1 MTTIITTS
9 SMNSLPSFTYEN
21 TILLDDGIYTNVN
34 LTIDNV
40 GTLTNPI
47 IIKAKNNGKVFFSG
61 SVNVSITGQYVILSN
76 IIFTNGNG
84 SIQLKGSN
92 NRITNCEFSLNDGDG
107 PILTIHKYNN
117 RVDHN
122 VFKDFSNFNP
132 WVQVVHDGETPD
144 HTLID
149 SNIFMNRKKG
159 TGNGFETIRFGLSG
173 TSLSQSRSVIE
184 NNIFE
189 NCNGEIEIV
198 SNKAGG
204 NIYHKNTFKSSYG
217 SLTLRHG
224 NNVIVSKNKFLQNN
238 TPDTGGIRVAAGSGH
253 IIYNNLIKNTNGRA
267 GLIINSGSDG
277 DIYNIQVSYSQF
289 LKNIFIDCSLDILIG
304 STQYP
309 ISPRL
314 CSIKDNVIIKHNN
327 DPVYQINSNMV
338 NFDFHNNIYRATNM
352 GNIPPFYNQ
361 QINLSEN
368 NFSVDDSE
376 YGALE
381 QTVYGGDII
390 FDNKYGDQYYKYLN
404 KTLFDEI
411 NSISDNKINYTE
423 INYINDT
430 EINDIEY
437 IPLLPST
444 GISSNYNINP
454 FIFLFLFAIS
464 LRI

>member
-1 MTTIITTS
+1 
-9 SMNSLPSFTYEN
+9 MNSLPSFTQEN

-34 LTIDNV
+34 LTINNV

-61 SVNVSITGQYVILSN
+61 SVNISITGQHIILSN

-107 PILTIHKYNN
+107 PILTVHKYNN
-117 RVDHN
+117 RIDHN

-132 WVQVVHDGETPD
+132 WVQVLHEDDNPD
-144 HTLID
+144 YILID

-159 TGNGFETIRFGLSG
+159 AGNGFETIRFGLSG
-173 TSLSQSRSVIE
+173 TSLSPSRSVIE

-224 NNVIVSKNKFLQNN
+224 NNVIVAKNKFLQNN
-238 TPDTGGIRVAAGSGH
+238 TPDAGGIRVAAGSGH
-253 IIYNNLIKNTNGRA
+253 IIYNNLIKDTNGRA

-277 DIYNIQVSYSQF
+277 DIYNIQVSYSKF
-289 LKNIFIDCSLDILIG
+289 LKNIFLDCALDILIG
-304 STQYP
+304 STQFP

-314 CSIKDNVIIKHNN
+314 CSFNDNLIIKNN
-327 DPVYQINSNMV
+327 NNPVYQINSNMID
-338 NFDFHNNIYRATNM
+338 FEFHNNIYKATNM
-352 GNIPPFYNQ
+352 GNIPDFYKQ
-361 QINLSEN
+361 QIDKKPD
-368 NFSVDDSE
+368 NFSINMSD
-376 YGALE
+376 YGAFE
-381 QTVYGGDII
+381 QTIYGGDII
-390 FDNKYGDQYYKYLN
+390 FDNKYGDEYYKYLN
-404 KTLFDEI
+404 KALFDEI
-411 NSISDNKINYTE
+411 NSGINNYTQ
-423 INYINDT
+423 IS
-430 EINDIEY
+430 NDIEY
-437 IPLLPST
+437 VPLLPSA
-444 GISSNYNINP
+444 GISTNYNLNP
-454 FIFLFLFAIS
+454 LMFLFLCVIS
-464 LRI
+464 FKI

>member
-9 SMNSLPSFTYEN
+9 SMNSLPSFTNEN
-21 TILLDDGIYTNVN
+21 TILLDDGVYTNIN
-34 LTIDNV
+34 LTIDNI

-61 SVNVSITGQYVILSN
+61 SVNISITGQYVILSN

-132 WVQVVHDGETPD
+132 WVQVLHEDDTPD
-144 HTLID
+144 HILID

-173 TSLSQSRSVIE
+173 TSLSPSRSIIE

-204 NIYHKNTFKSSYG
+204 NIYHKNTFKTSYG

-224 NNVIVSKNKFLQNN
+224 NNVIVAKNKFLQNN
-238 TPDTGGIRVAAGSGH
+238 TPDAGGIRVAAGSGH
-253 IIYNNLIKNTNGRA
+253 IVYNNLIKNTNNRA

-277 DIYNIQVSYSQF
+277 DIYNIQVSYSKF
-289 LKNIFIDCSLDILIG
+289 LKNIFLDCAIDILIG

-309 ISPRL
+309 VSPRL
-314 CSIKDNVIIKHNN
+314 CSINDNVIIKNTN
-327 DPVYQINSNMV
+327 DPVYQINSNMID
-338 NFDFHNNIYRATNM
+338 FDFHNNMYKATNM
-352 GNIPPFYNQ
+352 GNIPAFYNQ
-361 QINLSEN
+361 KINLFEN
-368 NFSVDDSE
+368 NFSVIESD
-376 YGALE
+376 YGAIE
-381 QTVYGGDII
+381 DETVYGGDII
-390 FDNKYGDQYYKYLN
+390 FDNKYGDEYYKYLN

-411 NSISDNKINYTE
+411 NLGKTISDKVNYTE
-423 INYINDT
+423 STND
-430 EINDIEY
+430 Y

-444 GISSNYNINP
+444 GISLNYNVNP
-454 FIFLFLFAIS
+454 FMLLFLCVIS
-464 LRI
+464 FKNIF

>member
-9 SMNSLPSFTYEN
+9 SMNSLPSFTQEN
-21 TILLDDGIYTNVN
+21 TILLDDGIYTNIN
-34 LTIDNV
+34 LTIGNI
-40 GTLTNPI
+40 GTITNPI

-61 SVNVSITGQYVILSN
+61 SVNISITGQYIILSN

-92 NRITNCEFSLNDGDG
+92 NRITNCEFSLNDGEG
-107 PILTIHKYNN
+107 PILTIHRYNN

-132 WVQVVHDGETPD
+132 WVQVVHEGEAPD

-159 TGNGFETIRFGLSG
+159 NGNGFETIRFGLSG

-189 NCNGEIEIV
+189 NCNGEIEII

-224 NNVIVSKNKFLQNN
+224 NNVIVAKNKFLQNN
-238 TPDTGGIRVAAGSGH
+238 TPEAGGIRVAAGSGH
-253 IIYNNLIKNTNGRA
+253 IIYNNLLKNTNGRA

-277 DIYNIQVSYSQF
+277 DIYNIQVSYSKF
-289 LKNIFIDCSLDILIG
+289 LKNIFLDCSLDILIG
-304 STQYP
+304 STKYP

-314 CSIKDNVIIKHNN
+314 CSFNDNVIVKNNN

-338 NFDFHNNIYRATNM
+338 DFDFHNNIYKATNM
-352 GNIPPFYNQ
+352 GNIPAFYKQEIVKN
-361 QINLSEN
+361 NLD
-368 NFSVDDSE
+368 FSVNEYE
-376 YGALE
+376 YGAFE

-390 FDNKYGDQYYKYLN
+390 FDNKYGNEYYKYLN

-411 NSISDNKINYTE
+411 NLGKTISDKVNYTQ
-423 INYINDT
+423 DS
-430 EINDIEY
+430 NDIEY
-437 IPLLPST
+437 VPFLPST
-444 GISSNYNINP
+444 GITNIPNP
-454 FIFLFLFAIS
+454 FMILFLCVIS

>member
-9 SMNSLPSFTYEN
+9 TMNSLPSFSYGN
-21 TILLDDGIYTNVN
+21 TILLDDGIYENIK

-61 SVNVSITGQYVILSN
+61 SVNVSITGQYIILSN
-76 IIFTNGNG
+76 IIFTNGSG
-84 SIQLKGSN
+84 SVQLKGSN

-132 WVQVVHDGETPD
+132 WVQVVHQDDTPD
-144 HTLID
+144 HILID

-173 TSLSQSRSVIE
+173 TSLSPSRSVVE

-204 NIYHKNTFKSSYG
+204 NIYHKNTFKTSYG

-224 NNVIVSKNKFLQNN
+224 NNVIVAKNKFLQNN
-238 TPDTGGIRVAAGSGH
+238 TPDTGGVRVAAGSGH
-253 IIYNNLIKNTNGRA
+253 IIYNNLFKDTNNRA
-267 GLIINSGSDG
+267 ALIINSGSDD

-289 LKNIFIDCSLDILIG
+289 LKNIFLNCSLDILIG
-304 STQYP
+304 STQFP
-309 ISPRL
+309 LSPRL
-314 CSIKDNVIIKHNN
+314 CSINDNVIIKNN
-327 DPVYQINSNMV
+327 NNPVYQINSNMID
-338 NFDFHNNIYRATNM
+338 FKFHNNIYNANNM
-352 GNIPPFYNQ
+352 GNIPGFYK
-361 QINLSEN
+361 QIK
-368 NFSVDDSE
+368 NFNDDNISVNMAD
-376 YGALE
+376 YGAIE

-390 FDNKYGDQYYKYLN
+390 FDNKYGNEYYKYLN

-411 NSISDNKINYTE
+411 YLDKTNSNKIDDPQ
-423 INYINDT
+423 I
-430 EINDIEY
+430 INDIEF
-437 IPLLPST
+437 IPSLPSA
-444 GISSNYNINP
+444 GISLNYNVNP
-454 FIFLFLFAIS
+454 FMLLFLCAIS
-464 LRI
+464 FRNIW

>member
-1 MTTIITTS
+1 MISIITTS

-40 GTLTNPI
+40 GTVTNPI

-107 PILTIHKYNN
+107 PILTITKYNN

-122 VFKDFSNFNP
+122 IFKDFSNFNP
-132 WVQVVHDGETPD
+132 WVQVLHEDDTPD
-144 HTLID
+144 YILID

-173 TSLSQSRSVIE
+173 TSLSPSRSVVE

-204 NIYHKNTFKSSYG
+204 NIYHKNTFKTSYG

-224 NNVIVSKNKFLQNN
+224 NKVIVAKNKFLQDNV
-238 TPDTGGIRVAAGSGH
+238 PDAGGVRVAAGSGH
-253 IIYNNLIKNTNGRA
+253 TIYNNIFQNTNNRA
-267 GLIINSGSDG
+267 ALIINSGSNG
-277 DIYNIQVSYSQF
+277 DIYNIQVSYSKF
-289 LKNIFIDCSLDILIG
+289 LKNIFLNCSLDIMIG
-304 STQYP
+304 STQFP
-309 ISPRL
+309 LSPRECL
-314 CSIKDNVIIKHNN
+314 IKDNVIIKNTNN
-327 DPVYQINSNMV
+327 PVYQINSDISKIY
-338 NFDFHNNIYRATNM
+338 FQDNIYKATNI
-352 GNIPPFYNQ
+352 GNIQNQKINDLQTEFQYN
-361 QINLSEN
+361 ISDFGSSEIGTTN
-368 NFSVDDSE
+368 VLN
-376 YGALE
+376 
-381 QTVYGGDII
+381 DII
-390 FDNKYGDQYYKYLN
+390 FDNKYGNEYFSILN
-404 KTLFDEI
+404 KTIFDEI
-411 NSISDNKINYTE
+411 SSNNNYHFNSQYVNDVNNDVEFLSLPSSTTE
-423 INYINDT
+423 IYPSFFTFILVC
-430 EINDIEY
+430 IVSIKS
-437 IPLLPST
+437 LL
-444 GISSNYNINP
+444 
-454 FIFLFLFAIS
+454 
-464 LRI
+464 